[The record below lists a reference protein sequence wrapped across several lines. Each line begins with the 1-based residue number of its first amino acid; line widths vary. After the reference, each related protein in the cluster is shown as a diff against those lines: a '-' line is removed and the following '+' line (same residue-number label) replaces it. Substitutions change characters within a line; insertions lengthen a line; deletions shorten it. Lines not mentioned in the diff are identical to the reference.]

1 MQISAAFCLE
11 QERLQREKAENEP
24 LENRKKIALN
34 AAKAWAAE
42 ALVAE
47 KRYGKQS
54 PLEKADV
61 AIAAEFAA
69 EAETGEAN

>member
-24 LENRKKIALN
+24 LENRKQIALN

-42 ALVAE
+42 AIVAE

-54 PLEKADV
+54 PLEKADA
-61 AIAAEFAA
+61 AIAKEFAA
-69 EAETGEAN
+69 EVEADQTG